1 MGSRG
6 GLRRLL
12 LSRTRRAS
20 RSLHGL
26 SPGDLVARFGARTHL
41 VRFGSTTQAVELAR
55 RYLHETEERR
65 RIARQGREHVLA
77 RHTYDHRAREMLAV
91 VRRLLDASARPA
103 GAAS

>member
-26 SPGDLVARFGARTHL
+26 SPGDLGPGWAERLPRGDPLRACLRGGSLRPEEWRQVYSAADIVFSLTGSGGKRLPAEEDYQVSPGNFGL
-41 VRFGSTTQAVELAR
+41 LAWR
-55 RYLHETEERR
+55 GFKM
-65 RIARQGREHVLA
+65 A
-77 RHTYDHRAREMLAV
+77 
-91 VRRLLDASARPA
+91 
-103 GAAS
+103 